1 MRRILQIGNGYRRT
15 LQDHFTFRICGS
27 FCLIFCCRTCYLL
40 CSAIFR
46 SFDLFRG
53 VFRNRLRSHSYITIR
68 NKSKVL
74 HLHLQMDSDSKS
86 QGQWFGSLLLQI
98 PQVRKNAGVK
108 KIIWSFLIFVRL
120 LLKNKMVGRA
130 LED

>member
-1 MRRILQIGNGYRRT
+1 
-15 LQDHFTFRICGS
+15 
-27 FCLIFCCRTCYLL
+27 
-40 CSAIFR
+40 
-46 SFDLFRG
+46 
-53 VFRNRLRSHSYITIR
+53 
-68 NKSKVL
+68 
-74 HLHLQMDSDSKS
+74 MDSDSKS